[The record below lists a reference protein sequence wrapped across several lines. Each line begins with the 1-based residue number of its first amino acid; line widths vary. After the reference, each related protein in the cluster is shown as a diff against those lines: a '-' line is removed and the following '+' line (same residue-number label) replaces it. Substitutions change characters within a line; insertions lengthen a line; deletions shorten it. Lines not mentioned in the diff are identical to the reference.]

1 MLSRTKPAVGPGA
14 AAAAKDTKKKKK
26 MPTVEEFL
34 DMRDYTG
41 AITLLEVINNFT
53 SLLIINLY
61 TSLGASSFLLK
72 HLAAIMEVSCK
83 YNYSILYTCILE
95 NIT

>member
-14 AAAAKDTKKKKK
+14 TAASKDTKKKKK

-41 AITLLEVINNFT
+41 AITLLEVFGLTIDC
-53 SLLIINLY
+53 
-61 TSLGASSFLLK
+61 
-72 HLAAIMEVSCK
+72 SCC
-83 YNYSILYTCILE
+83 N
-95 NIT
+95 